1 MKFGDSQFQII
12 QDRSN
17 DDLKVSANIIRINQS
32 RFNIFTKWLRYNQFF
47 EIITDAIKSN
57 IVPNSTYQIIRKQY
71 IRYICVY

>member
-47 EIITDAIKSN
+47 EIFSDAIKSN
-57 IVPNSTYQIIRKQY
+57 VAQNSTHQII
-71 IRYICVY
+71 